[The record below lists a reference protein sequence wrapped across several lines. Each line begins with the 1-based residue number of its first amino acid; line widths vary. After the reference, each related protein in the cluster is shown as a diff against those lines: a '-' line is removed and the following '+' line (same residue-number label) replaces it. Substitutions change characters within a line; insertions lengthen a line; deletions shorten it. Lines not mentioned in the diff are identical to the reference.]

1 MRTPVIASV
10 MALGLLGLAACSNDK
25 ADPKMK
31 VDGEAAAP
39 AAGAEAGS
47 LEGPK
52 PGKWRIAT
60 QLEGVPGGA
69 TVPPTEV
76 CVTEA
81 VLEAP
86 SAANT
91 PAGADCTV
99 TPYTREGNAMVASS
113 ACTIQ
118 GIKTTSNVRVTGDF
132 SSRYVTEVTT
142 TMDPAPAP
150 GMGNTKMTLTAERIG
165 DC

>member
-10 MALGLLGLAACSNDK
+10 VALSLVGLAACSNDK
-25 ADPKMK
+25 GAPKAAK
-31 VDGEAAAP
+31 EGETAAP
-39 AAGAEAGS
+39 AAAAP

-52 PGKWRIAT
+52 PGKWRIST
-60 QLEGVPGGA
+60 QMEGVPGGA

-99 TPYTREGNAMVASS
+99 TPYTREGDAMVASS
-113 ACTIQ
+113 TCTIQ
-118 GIKTTSNVRVTGDF
+118 GIKTASKVRVTGDF
-132 SSRYVTEVTT
+132 STRYTTEVVT

-150 GMGNTKMTLTAERIG
+150 GMGETKMTLTAERIG